1 MSFQGDVRGIG
12 LAELLQGLSRGRKEG
27 VLTLTARGGHRSVL
41 GMEEGRAWLLPDP
54 DEDPGTWRVRASS
67 AWPDDP
73 DASNDAARLRQIVR
87 AARLEA
93 LYTLLDGGGV
103 HFRFDPGALP
113 DRDTSPER
121 EGQPRAEIHPEP
133 AQVEYLLLEYA
144 RIADEFELAG
154 EPTLVDPELIL
165 CVQHADAL
173 AASPPAIVGDFD
185 GNSTLA
191 EIADRL
197 GWPVRQAQLAA
208 MSALANGGLRPAHP
222 IEVLHLAR
230 HELAQARF
238 ARAASR
244 LALWCRQGPPGPLDP
259 RDAEALA
266 EDWRAGS
273 LTSALRR
280 MSMADVRCLL
290 RRLDASFQSPARS
303 VIHWTE
309 ALRISPGDRISK
321 LRLAAMRLR
330 DGVASPALD
339 AREVLD
345 LAREL
350 REQGTAARSGPAF
363 AIAAHLQ
370 PESLAQRLE
379 LGLGLVQADRVEE
392 GAPWVLSACTDL
404 LTQGQV
410 ERVLGPLRVLIEQAP
425 RDKEARELFAR
436 AKRRSRASKS
446 VRRGAV
452 VAASLLAML
461 GAAAVVKVR
470 LDEERHQEVAL
481 IRQLLASPSGGLAE
495 LDARFPGD
503 DSAEI
508 GDLRRELE
516 ARLRADEIAL
526 RASWLDSFHEA
537 QLEAQEGDVVTALT
551 LVAALPRPP
560 RLRMVSASWPDAD
573 DVLMSIPG
581 RLRADVDSLGPAS
594 DGAPRQL
601 VVEARVL
608 EQCHAVREKLSGEEF
623 AGIDTRDLEAA
634 VDRIDELIGARADT
648 RSMARS
654 EERKRRAL
662 AENDQLLVLA
672 RSAVERRNYERAL
685 RHYELIL
692 ENDPTGRLRPVLR
705 DEISEART
713 KRDALRNARQAAIA
727 GRHDKALEIL
737 EGSIDESMRV
747 MLPFQV
753 RTLPAG
759 VEVKVTHQGSGRA
772 IASRTPFTVEGTFQD
787 QWILEFSLE
796 GFDRRALAIQGPQ
809 DIELVLSRTPSLSSG
824 TDGRVDALPTPIGP
838 RANGEYVLC
847 DRNGN
852 VQRIAWGGE
861 ERWTCNL
868 KTLSG
873 FARRPLPLPSRARQL
888 LFLTETGA
896 AWLVD
901 ADDGRFEGPLELG
914 EPPAL
919 GPVVVGDEIH
929 AQLRGGD
936 LARWSTTL
944 QPTLGAPGETPPLEP
959 GLRRGDPGLFTT
971 LRPGETGEAVLD
983 ESADGSGWSVRVGE
997 THYEVGSSSEPERSY
1012 LIARTGDWSYLAWE
1026 APVVASEEPALWISD
1041 GAGVRAYLPP
1051 RSRRTLSRRDAPDTS
1066 DGK

>member
-27 VLTLTARGGHRSVL
+27 VLTLTSRGGHRSVL

-54 DEDPGTWRVRASS
+54 DEDPETWRVRARN

-73 DASNDAARLRQIVR
+73 DVSSDVERLRQIVR
-87 AARLEA
+87 AARLEI
-93 LYTLLDGGGV
+93 LYALLDGGGV

-113 DRDTSPER
+113 GRDAPLE
-121 EGQPRAEIHPEP
+121 EKGHPHAEIHPDP

-154 EPTLVDPELIL
+154 EPRLVDPELIP

-173 AASPPAIVGDFD
+173 AALPPAMAREID
-185 GNSTLA
+185 GNSTLV

-208 MSALANGGLRPAHP
+208 MSALTNGGLRRAQPV
-222 IEVLHLAR
+222 EVLHLAR
-230 HELAQARF
+230 HELAQERF

-244 LALWCRQGPPGPLDP
+244 LALWCRQGPPGPLDS

-280 MSMADVRCLL
+280 MPIPDVRCLL

-303 VIHWTE
+303 VVHWTE

-321 LRLAAMRLR
+321 LRLAAMKLR
-330 DGVASPALD
+330 DGSASSALD

-370 PESLAQRLE
+370 PDSLAQRLE

-392 GAPWVLSACTDL
+392 GVPWVLSACTDL
-404 LTQGQV
+404 LAQGHV
-410 ERVLGPLRVLIEQAP
+410 ERVLGPLRVLMEQAP
-425 RDKEARELFAR
+425 RDKEVRELFAR
-436 AKRRSRASKS
+436 AKRRSRASRS

-452 VAASLLAML
+452 VAASLLALL
-461 GAAAVVKVR
+461 GTAAVVKVR
-470 LDEERHQEVAL
+470 LDEERHQEITL

-495 LDARFPGD
+495 LDARFPDD

-508 GDLRRELE
+508 SDLRRELE

-526 RASWLDSFHEA
+526 RASWLDRFHEA

-560 RLRMVSASWPDAD
+560 RLQMVNASWPDAS

-608 EQCHAVREKLSGEEF
+608 EQCQAVRQELSGEEF
-623 AGIDTRDLEAA
+623 AGMDTRDLVAA
-634 VDRIDELIGARADT
+634 IDRIDEFIGARAEL
-648 RSMARS
+648 RSMARR
-654 EERKRRAL
+654 EERQRRAL

-672 RSAVERRNYERAL
+672 RSAVERKNYERAL

-705 DEISEART
+705 DEIAGART

-737 EGSIDESMRV
+737 EESIEEPMRV

-759 VEVKVTHQGSGRA
+759 VEVKVTHQDSGRTTE
-772 IASRTPFTVEGTFQD
+772 SRTPFSVEGTFED
-787 QWILEFSLE
+787 QWVLEFKME

-809 DIELVLSRTPSLSSG
+809 DIEIVLSRTPSLSSG

-861 ERWTCNL
+861 ERWTRNI

-873 FARRPLPLPSRARQL
+873 FARRPLPLPSLAHRL

-901 ADDGRFEGPLELG
+901 AEDGRVEGPIELG

-929 AQLRGGD
+929 ARLRGGR

-944 QPTLGAPGETPPLEP
+944 QPTLGASSETQPLEP
-959 GLRRGDPGLFTT
+959 SLRRGDHVVFGGLLT
-971 LRPGETGEAVLD
+971 AV
-983 ESADGSGWSVRVGE
+983 R
-997 THYEVGSSSEPERSY
+997 
-1012 LIARTGDWSYLAWE
+1012 
-1026 APVVASEEPALWISD
+1026 
-1041 GAGVRAYLPP
+1041 
-1051 RSRRTLSRRDAPDTS
+1051 LSIDRGGR
-1066 DGK
+1066 